1 MPAIKPEFM
10 EELKKKFGDRID
22 IEAHNDV
29 LKEMFAEVMA
39 DQTGVVLR
47 GYGRSYVRDYIK
59 GTYEKEYNQYDKTDD
74 TDDL

>member
-1 MPAIKPEFM
+1 MPSIKPEFM
-10 EELKKKFGDRID
+10 EKLKEKFGDRID
-22 IEAHNDV
+22 IEANSDV

-47 GYGRSYVRDYIK
+47 GYGRSYVRDYDK
-59 GTYEKEYNQYDKTDD
+59 TGYTKEYNQYDKTDD